1 MRQKEFEIT
10 SKWKNHILMLK
21 RKFLSLKENCKKKQE
36 ERKKKR
42 KKRGGKWSKI
52 EIPFNIRN
60 KIA

>member
-10 SKWKNHILMLK
+10 SKWKNNILMLK

-42 KKRGGKWSKI
+42 KKKGGKV
-52 EIPFNIRN
+52 E
-60 KIA
+60 